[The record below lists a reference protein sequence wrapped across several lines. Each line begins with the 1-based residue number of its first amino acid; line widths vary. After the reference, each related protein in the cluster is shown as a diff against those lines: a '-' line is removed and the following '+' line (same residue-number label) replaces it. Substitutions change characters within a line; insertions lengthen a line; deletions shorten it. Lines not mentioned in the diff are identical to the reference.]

1 MRSCDVF
8 SCKDF
13 LLYLAYIV
21 YFATSFELFLTKFW
35 SMKPMISILFEE
47 LEQLLWNLMT
57 KFVELKY
64 LQEEVNRKE
73 KVS

>member
-1 MRSCDVF
+1 
-8 SCKDF
+8 
-13 LLYLAYIV
+13 
-21 YFATSFELFLTKFW
+21 
-35 SMKPMISILFEE
+35 MKPMISILFEE